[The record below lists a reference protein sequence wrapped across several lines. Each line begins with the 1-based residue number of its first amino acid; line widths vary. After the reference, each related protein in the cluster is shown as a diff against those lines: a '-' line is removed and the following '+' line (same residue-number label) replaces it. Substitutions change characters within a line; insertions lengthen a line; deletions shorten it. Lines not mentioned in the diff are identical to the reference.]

1 MYLLY
6 VDQLNLDLEGK
17 GEKKRKNE
25 TCPWLLQ
32 AGFHPPGGPG
42 PAPALIGPTIGQL
55 EIRVILHTILRRES
69 RRTQIWHEKQKV
81 YNTCN
86 DDIRTSSSI
95 KSFLRM
101 TSRLLTPLRPSFRK
115 SEYIFFPLLTF
126 SRRCILIDWRPFPFS
141 VFSLVRETQS
151 TQAVEIQSLKARVLP
166 WLPSCPD

>member
-1 MYLLY
+1 MLQRILMYLLY
-6 VDQLNLDLEGK
+6 VNQLNLDHEGK
-17 GEKKRKNE
+17 SEKKRKNE

-42 PAPALIGPTIGQL
+42 LAPALIGQL

-115 SEYIFFPLLTF
+115 SEYIFFSSVNF
-126 SRRCILIDWRPFPFS
+126 SSFFQRRCILIVWRSFPF
-141 VFSLVRETQS
+141 FRLYTY
-151 TQAVEIQSLKARVLP
+151 
-166 WLPSCPD
+166 